1 MVVMRAIQ
9 HCRSRHNNQY
19 RINRVP
25 EFTHIRWSVIAL
37 LCLSAIP
44 SAHSHRQPISWGD
57 VELSSNQRQAKITHR
72 LHYHDAIAWLRH
84 QGEIQPNLDDLQQ
97 RALIALYAAENT
109 QLWQQD
115 ENPVSVRVIGAES
128 EGNYLFIYLETA
140 ETSLPITHLQTS
152 LLMALNPTQRNRIN
166 VTTDTFRESFEFFA
180 KTPPQ
185 RITKQ

>member
-9 HCRSRHNNQY
+9 HFRSRHNNQY

-37 LCLSAIP
+37 LCLNTIH

-57 VELSSNQRQAKITHR
+57 VALSTDQQQAQITHR

-84 QGEIQPNLDDLQQ
+84 QGEQQPNLDDLQQ

-109 QLWQQD
+109 QLWQKD
-115 ENPVSVRVIGAES
+115 ENPVSVRAVS
-128 EGNYLFIYLETA
+128 Y
-140 ETSLPITHLQTS
+140 THLT
-152 LLMALNPTQRNRIN
+152 LPTKRI
-166 VTTDTFRESFEFFA
+166 V
-180 KTPPQ
+180 
-185 RITKQ
+185 